1 MWTVSKY
8 ISWYSTLCYKNEIY
22 EILSSW
28 HYKGDI
34 TVGVPLVT
42 METQHRR
49 ERYADPVSVL
59 GTLTCQT
66 LRPAACPQGSVCAA
80 WTIPWGP
87 AVPTARTGTM
97 GMPSPSKT
105 VRVSV
110 HCLSVSLYLSHFLS
124 YSLSESILGCEW
136 DLMWTWACWWL
147 LSACTCDQCGSV
159 SCDRESGSC
168 QCQPNVEGPDCD
180 RCKVSQF
187 ES

>member
-1 MWTVSKY
+1 
-8 ISWYSTLCYKNEIY
+8 
-22 EILSSW
+22 
-28 HYKGDI
+28 
-34 TVGVPLVT
+34 

-97 GMPSPSKT
+97 GTPSPSKT

-110 HCLSVSLYLSHFLS
+110 HCLSVSLYLSLS
-124 YSLSESILGCEW
+124 LPLSLILSLWEHLRMW
-136 DLMWTWACWWL
+136 VRFDVNLSLLMIAFSLYLWSVWFCIMWPGVRVMSMST
-147 LSACTCDQCGSV
+147 QCGGSRLWQVQGQSV
-159 SCDRESGSC
+159 WIIENLHKTSLAIQETMTLW
-168 QCQPNVEGPDCD
+168 
-180 RCKVSQF
+180 K
-187 ES
+187 